1 MLIIETL
8 PLLRQQIRRLRMEGK
23 RVALV
28 PTMGNL
34 HDGHMKLVDEAKA
47 RADVVV
53 VSIFVNPMQ
62 FDRPED
68 LARYPRTL
76 QEDCEKLNKRKVD
89 LVFAPSVK
97 EIYPNGT
104 ETHTY
109 VDVPGLST
117 MLEGASRP
125 GHFRGVST
133 IVSKLFNLVQPDIAC
148 FGEKDFQQLALI
160 RKMVADMG
168 FDIEIIGVPIM
179 RAKDGLALS
188 SRNGYLTAEQR
199 KIAPGLYKVLSS
211 IADKLQAGE
220 RDLDE
225 IIAIAGQEL
234 NEKGF
239 RADDIQIRDADTL
252 LEVSENSKRA
262 VILVA
267 AWLGDARLIDNKM
280 VFPRHSFT
288 QKTQGQSYL
297 LESLF
302 ISLLKSLLFKPLR
315 QRLPGFSPCLY
326 FHMFP

>member
-168 FDIEIIGVPIM
+168 FDIEIVGVPIM

-220 RDLDE
+220 RDLNE

-252 LEVSENSKRA
+252 LEVSETSKRA

-280 VFPRHSFT
+280 VE
-288 QKTQGQSYL
+288 L
-297 LESLF
+297 A
-302 ISLLKSLLFKPLR
+302 
-315 QRLPGFSPCLY
+315 
-326 FHMFP
+326 